1 MWGGRPPR
9 PSLSMTGE
17 CGSLRRDKQCQWL
30 QLSQRTKGK
39 AANSEAKEKL
49 HPLTPKQTGKDPRTS
64 VACPCPLPQP
74 PPTPVQSARPSSPGE
89 TKFPQSP
96 AWSSTRRQ
104 TQGTHGR
111 WKTLSR
117 SQRTQ
122 TEQQGMGAA
131 SFRKAAN
138 KRSREGGNQSES
150 FMDDDRVSPS
160 SRKQRQEVAGP

>member
-1 MWGGRPPR
+1 MGRKATSSLTLHDWRMWLTQKGQTVPVASTIPEDQGQGCKLRGQGETPSSNPKADRKGPPNLCGLSLPP
-9 PSLSMTGE
+9 PST
-17 CGSLRRDKQCQWL
+17 
-30 QLSQRTKGK
+30 
-39 AANSEAKEKL
+39 
-49 HPLTPKQTGKDPRTS
+49 
-64 VACPCPLPQP
+64 